1 MVYQSKY
8 YNFILRLI
16 TACILAPIAL
26 LIVQLSGFYFTAMIL
41 VAAVIMGGEWFQITY
56 HQNKAWKIY
65 GALYIAL
72 ACLSLL
78 WIIQQ
83 HHVVHNTIKFNG
95 INTVIS
101 IFIIVWA
108 NDIGGYVFGRLLG
121 GAKLCP
127 KISPN
132 KTWTGFFGG
141 ILLAVAVSPVIG
153 EGLGA
158 AGIAAMIASAG
169 DLLESWSKRKCKVKD
184 SSDLIPGH
192 GGLLDRVDGILLLSI
207 VVAIMG
213 IWSK

>member
-1 MVYQSKY
+1 MVYQSKS
-8 YNFILRLI
+8 YNFVLRLI
-16 TACILAPIAL
+16 SACILAPIIL
-26 LIVQLSGFYFTAMIL
+26 FVIQLAGFPFVAMIV
-41 VAAVIMGGEWFQITY
+41 VAAVIMGGEWFKITY
-56 HQNKAWKIY
+56 NQSKVWQIC
-65 GALYIAL
+65 GALYISL

-83 HHVVHNTIKFNG
+83 HHVVHNTVKFNG

-108 NDIGGYVFGRLLG
+108 NDIGGYIFGRLLG

-141 ILLAVAVSPVIG
+141 LLLAVAVSPIIG
-153 EGLGA
+153 EGFGA

-169 DLLESWSKRKCKVKD
+169 DLLESWAKRKCKIKD
-184 SSDLIPGH
+184 RI
-192 GGLLDRVDGILLLSI
+192 
-207 VVAIMG
+207 
-213 IWSK
+213 